1 MNEGINVLSLFD
13 GMSCGRIALDRIG
26 MKVNKYYASEI
37 DKYAMKVSKENWADI
52 TQLGD
57 VNLIKQWYED
67 NEKPSIDL
75 MLMGSPCQGFS
86 NASKDK
92 LNFEH
97 PQSKLFFVAVEIMK
111 LVKPKYFLL
120 ENVKMK
126 KEWQDIISSYMGV
139 EPIKI
144 NSALVSAQSR
154 NRLYWTNIPNVSE
167 PKDKGIV
174 LKDILDD
181 NLEFSET
188 YSNYL
193 NSSWGEKKKTAMV
206 KSTEDK
212 KSHCLT
218 ASMWKGQIPTWIKK
232 PIRVGTLNKGSQGD
246 RVYSVEGKAIT
257 LSAQSGGT
265 ASNGNM
271 LIQIGKAD
279 DIKGHDILKR
289 VYSIEGKS
297 PTLNTCSGGNRE
309 PKIIDVNATREVRTE
324 EGKRIRRENKKL
336 GRDYNPFRAKKT
348 VIKDDG
354 KSNALIPSS
363 IYSTNKIRIQDEE
376 KFVWRKLSA
385 TECEALQTVPR
396 NYTQSVSNTQRLKM
410 LGNGWTVDV
419 ICHILKNINQNQ
431 KEENHEND

>member
-26 MKVNKYYASEI
+26 IKVNKYYASEI
-37 DKYAMKVSKENWADI
+37 DKYAMKVSKENWEDI

-57 VNLIKQWYED
+57 VNSIKQWYED

-181 NLEFSET
+181 NLDFSET

-193 NSSWGEKKKTAMV
+193 NSSWGDKKKTAMV

-232 PIRVGTLNKGSQGD
+232 PIR
-246 RVYSVEGKAIT
+246 I
-257 LSAQSGGT
+257 GT
-265 ASNGNM
+265 ADTIN
-271 LIQIGKAD
+271 
-279 DIKGHDILKR
+279 GHDILKR

>member
-26 MKVNKYYASEI
+26 IKVNKYYASEI
-37 DKYAMKVSKENWADI
+37 DKYAMKVSKENWDDI

-193 NSSWGEKKKTAMV
+193 NSSWGDKKKTAMV

-232 PIRVGTLNKGSQGD
+232 PIR
-246 RVYSVEGKAIT
+246 I
-257 LSAQSGGT
+257 GT
-265 ASNGNM
+265 ADTIN
-271 LIQIGKAD
+271 
-279 DIKGHDILKR
+279 GHDILKR

-348 VIKDDG
+348 VIKEDG

-363 IYSTNKIRIQDEE
+363 VYSTNKIRIQDEE

>member
-26 MKVNKYYASEI
+26 IKVNKYYASEI
-37 DKYAMKVSKENWADI
+37 DKYAMKVSKENWDDI

-181 NLEFSET
+181 NLDFSET

-193 NSSWGEKKKTAMV
+193 NSSWGDKKKTAMV

-232 PIRVGTLNKGSQGD
+232 PIR
-246 RVYSVEGKAIT
+246 I
-257 LSAQSGGT
+257 GT
-265 ASNGNM
+265 ADTIN
-271 LIQIGKAD
+271 
-279 DIKGHDILKR
+279 GHDILKR

>member
-26 MKVNKYYASEI
+26 IKVNKYYASEI
-37 DKYAMKVSKENWADI
+37 DKFAMKVSKENWDDI

-193 NSSWGEKKKTAMV
+193 NSSWGDKKKTSMV

-232 PIRVGTLNKGSQGD
+232 PIR
-246 RVYSVEGKAIT
+246 I
-257 LSAQSGGT
+257 GT
-265 ASNGNM
+265 ADTIN
-271 LIQIGKAD
+271 
-279 DIKGHDILKR
+279 GHDILKR

-348 VIKDDG
+348 VIKEDG

-363 IYSTNKIRIQDEE
+363 VYSTNKIRIQDEE

>member
-1 MNEGINVLSLFD
+1 MNVLSLFD

-26 MKVNKYYASEI
+26 VKVNKYYASEI
-37 DKYAMKVSKENWADI
+37 DKYAIKVSKANWDDI
-52 TQLGD
+52 IQLGD
-57 VNLIKQWYED
+57 VNGIKQWYED
-67 NEKPSIDL
+67 NQPSIDL

-120 ENVKMK
+120 ENVNMK
-126 KEWQDIISSYMGV
+126 KEWQDIISDYMGV
-139 EPIKI
+139 KPTKI
-144 NSALVSAQSR
+144 NSALLSAQSR
-154 NRLYWTNIPNVSE
+154 SRLYWTNIPFNQNIE
-167 PKDKGIV
+167 DKNIV
-174 LKDILDD
+174 LKDILDEE
-181 NLEFSET
+181 NIFTET

-193 NSSWGEKKKTAMV
+193 NSTWGDKKKTDMV

-218 ASMWKGQIPTWIKK
+218 ASMYKGQIPTWIKK
-232 PIRVGTLNKGSQGD
+232 PLRVGTIKQGSQGD
-246 RVYSVEGKAIT
+246 RIYSVEAKGIT

-271 LIQIGKAD
+271 LIQVGTAD

-289 VYSIEGKS
+289 VYSIEGKA

-309 PKIIDVNATREVRTE
+309 PKIADNVIPIE
-324 EGKRIRRENKKL
+324 KNKFL
-336 GRDYNPFRAKKT
+336 
-348 VIKDDG
+348 
-354 KSNALIPSS
+354 
-363 IYSTNKIRIQDEE
+363 
-376 KFVWRKLSA
+376 WRKLTP
-385 TECEALQTVPR
+385 TECEALQTVNR
-396 NYTQSVSNTQRLKM
+396 GYTDHVSNTQRYRM

-419 ICHILKNINQNQ
+419 IGHILKPLLEDQKIVSIKP
-431 KEENHEND
+431 KEEA

>member
-1 MNEGINVLSLFD
+1 MNVLSLFD

-26 MKVNKYYASEI
+26 VKVNKYYASEI
-37 DKYAMKVSKENWADI
+37 DKYAIKVSKANWDDI
-52 TQLGD
+52 IQLGD
-57 VNLIKQWYED
+57 VNGIKQWYED
-67 NEKPSIDL
+67 NQPSIDL

-120 ENVKMK
+120 ENVNMK
-126 KEWQDIISSYMGV
+126 KEWQDIISDYMGV
-139 EPIKI
+139 KPTKI
-144 NSALVSAQSR
+144 NSALLSAQSR
-154 NRLYWTNIPNVSE
+154 NRLYWTNIPF
-167 PKDKGIV
+167 DKNIEDKNIV
-174 LKDILDD
+174 LKDILDEE
-181 NLEFSET
+181 NIFTET

-193 NSSWGEKKKTAMV
+193 NSTWGDKKKTDMV

-218 ASMWKGQIPTWIKK
+218 ASMYKGQIPTWIKK
-232 PIRVGTLNKGSQGD
+232 PLRVGTIKQGSQGD
-246 RVYSVEGKAIT
+246 RIYSVEAKGIT

-271 LIQIGKAD
+271 LIQVGTAD

-289 VYSIEGKS
+289 VYSTEGKA

-309 PKIIDVNATREVRTE
+309 PKVVDVRATRERRTE
-324 EGKRIRRENKKL
+324 EGKRIRKEYKEKY
-336 GRDYNPFRAKKT
+336 GIDHTPFRAKET
-348 VIKDDG
+348 IIKDDQ
-354 KSNALIPSS
+354 KANTLTTA
-363 IYSTNKIRIQDEE
+363 STNESLIRIEDFQN
-376 KFVWRKLSA
+376 KFLWRKLTP
-385 TECEALQTVPR
+385 TECEALQTVNR
-396 NYTQSVSNTQRLKM
+396 GYTDHVSNTQRYRM

-419 ICHILKNINQNQ
+419 IGHILKPLLEDQKVVSIKS
-431 KEENHEND
+431 KEEE

>member
-26 MKVNKYYASEI
+26 IKVNKYYASEI
-37 DKYAMKVSKENWADI
+37 DKYAMKVSKENWDDI

-181 NLEFSET
+181 NLEFSEN

-193 NSSWGEKKKTAMV
+193 NSSWGDKKKTAMV

-232 PIRVGTLNKGSQGD
+232 PIR
-246 RVYSVEGKAIT
+246 I
-257 LSAQSGGT
+257 GT
-265 ASNGNM
+265 ADTIN
-271 LIQIGKAD
+271 
-279 DIKGHDILKR
+279 GHDILKR

>member
-1 MNEGINVLSLFD
+1 MNVLSLFD

-26 MKVNKYYASEI
+26 VKVNKYYASEI
-37 DKYAMKVSKENWADI
+37 DKYAIKVSKANWDDI
-52 TQLGD
+52 IQLGD
-57 VNLIKQWYED
+57 VNGIKQWYED
-67 NEKPSIDL
+67 NQPSIDL

-120 ENVKMK
+120 ENVNMK
-126 KEWQDIISSYMGV
+126 KEWQDIISDYMGV
-139 EPIKI
+139 KPTKI
-144 NSALVSAQSR
+144 NSALLSAQSR
-154 NRLYWTNIPNVSE
+154 SRLYWTNIPFNQNIE
-167 PKDKGIV
+167 DKNIV
-174 LKDILDD
+174 LKDILDEE
-181 NLEFSET
+181 NIFTET

-193 NSSWGEKKKTAMV
+193 NSTWGDKKKTDMV

-218 ASMWKGQIPTWIKK
+218 ASMYKGQIPTWIKK
-232 PIRVGTLNKGSQGD
+232 PLRVGTIKQGSQGD
-246 RVYSVEGKAIT
+246 RIYSVEAKGIT

-271 LIQIGKAD
+271 LIQVGIAD

-289 VYSIEGKS
+289 VYSIEGKA

-309 PKIIDVNATREVRTE
+309 PKIADNVIPIE
-324 EGKRIRRENKKL
+324 KNKFL
-336 GRDYNPFRAKKT
+336 
-348 VIKDDG
+348 
-354 KSNALIPSS
+354 
-363 IYSTNKIRIQDEE
+363 
-376 KFVWRKLSA
+376 WRKLTP
-385 TECEALQTVPR
+385 TECEALQTVNR
-396 NYTQSVSNTQRLKM
+396 GYTDHVSNTQRYRM

-419 ICHILKNINQNQ
+419 IGHILKPLLEDQKIVSIKP
-431 KEENHEND
+431 KEEA